1 MTLTQKVGWGGV
13 NQNSS
18 GAALPAWPEL
28 PKWGCA
34 PASHRSRPTVLPI
47 QKLRAPF
54 CTPFPISILWNC
66 LTRKSAAAPP
76 ESTTSRKRKHPSN
89 YSRKKCATPNP
100 LARKPSSPPTPAASC
115 NFAPAPPSTAPTR
128 RSSTSSNSSIE
139 ACSHEDAKRR
149 TARTLCFVTSL
160 FLYFILSSSPKT
172 ATPLPQ
178 RWRRVRHAV
187 ELLHVHSVPARS
199 SLCHRVVRR
208 HGEERRSWRRALN
221 IRQRVG
227 RIAKARIAPLAH
239 HHHLQ
244 IIGIPMLGYD
254 GNRFFVSDLPRG
266 NRMGD

>member
-149 TARTLCFVTSL
+149 TARTLCSFTSL
-160 FLYFILSSSPKT
+160 FLYFILIFRLQKRRRPSRSGGDCCEKGVPSSGEKIVGGKNSN
-172 ATPLPQ
+172 AGR

-208 HGEERRSWRRALN
+208 HGEERRSRRRALN

-239 HHHLQ
+239 HHHL
-244 IIGIPMLGYD
+244 
-254 GNRFFVSDLPRG
+254 
-266 NRMGD
+266 